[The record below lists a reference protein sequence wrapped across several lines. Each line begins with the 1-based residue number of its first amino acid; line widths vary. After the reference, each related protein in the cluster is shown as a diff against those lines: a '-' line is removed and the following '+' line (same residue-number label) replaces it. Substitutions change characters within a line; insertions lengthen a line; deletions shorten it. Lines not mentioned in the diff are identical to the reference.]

1 MTVAEVPV
9 ACPER
14 VDLRPLLPPNLIN
27 MLRDAT
33 PSRRFGY
40 VYVPLGKCANT
51 EIKRFLWQQHCRH
64 GYEPRA
70 PDDYFA
76 VHNYDW
82 TSGYQIHPNPWDGY
96 SKLDH
101 ARLLGDLL
109 DGDMAWRF
117 CFVRNPFAR
126 LLSGYLDKIGN
137 ARLAPEALAKLQA
150 LPAAPADFAD
160 FVDMVSGQPDEDRN
174 IHWASQVRLL
184 AYEFLDYNFVG
195 YVEDIEAGKRFIA
208 SRIFGSEAPD
218 QPARPRHYTG
228 ASSKLE
234 EYYTPELARRVVDAF
249 AKDFEL
255 LGYSCDYRRTA
266 PERDRVPSG
275 RCRAVAQR
283 FRGQLDAGQSL
294 LDILGRPIVT
304 I

>member
-1 MTVAEVPV
+1 MSVAEAPV
-9 ACPER
+9 DHPER
-14 VDLRPLLPPNLIN
+14 IDLRPLLPPNLMNI
-27 MLRDAT
+27 LRDAT

-64 GYEPRA
+64 GYEPQV

-82 TSGYQIHPNPWDGY
+82 TLGHQIQPNPWDGY

-101 ARLLGDLL
+101 ARMLCDLL
-109 DGDMAWRF
+109 DGGMAWRF

-126 LLSGYLDKIGN
+126 LLSGYLDKVRN
-137 ARLAPEALAKLQA
+137 ARLDADALAKLHM
-150 LPAAPADFAD
+150 LPAAPADFAG
-160 FVDMVSGQPDEDRN
+160 FVEMVTGQPDGERN

-208 SRIFGSEAPD
+208 SRVFGSEAAD
-218 QPARPRHYTG
+218 QPSPPRHFTG
-228 ASSKLE
+228 AGSKLE

-249 AKDFEL
+249 ESDFEL
-255 LGYSCDYRRTA
+255 LGYTGDYRRTA
-266 PERDRVPSG
+266 PERDRASAG

-283 FRGQLDAGQSL
+283 FRGQLEAGQSL
-294 LDILGRPIVT
+294 LDILGRPTVT